1 MHASVEVAKQGVSNA
16 RSSVWVPM
24 PSGVAASAPSS
35 EPRRDVRR
43 AIEVFRWRGETM
55 LATRHVPVDG
65 SASTRVGLLLLNA
78 GPAPRAGNSDLSVR
92 IADRVATAGFCSL
105 RLDVPGVGDSTGRS
119 YQRLAEFR
127 LAAQDDPLDDVVAEV
142 VEQAC
147 ARHGVERFLVG
158 GLCAGAVVSLRGA
171 RRMGRRCAGLVL
183 LEPDLLDAR
192 IASGMARAGVRAS
205 IERALRGLERR
216 RWSSACA
223 RLTRGVYEH
232 FERGRMPD
240 GVSRDL
246 VDAWI
251 TLAEARVP
259 TFLAVAEGL
268 ACDTLC
274 SRIALAAGMEVQDV
288 AAGEKRSAPSGVT
301 YCRLGGT
308 NHLFTA
314 GEAPERIPETLAAW
328 ALRFA

>member
-1 MHASVEVAKQGVSNA
+1 
-16 RSSVWVPM
+16 
-24 PSGVAASAPSS
+24 
-35 EPRRDVRR
+35 
-43 AIEVFRWRGETM
+43 M
-55 LATRHVPVDG
+55 LATRHVLADG
-65 SASTRVGLLLLNA
+65 SASSRVGLLILNA

-92 IADRVATAGFCSL
+92 IADRVAAAGFCSL
-105 RLDVPGVGDSTGRS
+105 RLDLPGVGDSTGHS
-119 YQRLAEFR
+119 YQCLADFR

-171 RRMGRRCAGLVL
+171 RRIGRRCAGLIL

-192 IASGMARAGVRAS
+192 IANGMARAGVRAS
-205 IERALRGLERR
+205 IERVLRGLERR
-216 RWSSACA
+216 RCAALCA
-223 RLTRGVYEH
+223 RMTRGIYERL
-232 FERGRMPD
+232 ERGRMPD

-251 TLAEARVP
+251 TLTEARVP
-259 TFLAVAEGL
+259 TFLAVAQGL
-268 ACDTLC
+268 VCDTLC
-274 SRIALAAGMEVQDV
+274 SRIARAANIDVHDV
-288 AAGEKRSAPSGVT
+288 AVGEKRSPPIGVT

-328 ALRFA
+328 VLRFA